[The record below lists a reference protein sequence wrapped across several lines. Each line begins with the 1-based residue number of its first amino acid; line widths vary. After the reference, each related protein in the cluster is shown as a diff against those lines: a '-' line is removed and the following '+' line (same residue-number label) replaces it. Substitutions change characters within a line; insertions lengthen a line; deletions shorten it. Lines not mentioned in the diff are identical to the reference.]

1 MTFLPE
7 AFIQSPLFGI
17 ALTIVVYVIFEI
29 IVDKFELSIIPPFVL
44 ACPMIIAFIYFQEPY
59 ITYEDYET
67 GAGFINFLL
76 GPATV
81 ALALPLYNNR
91 RIIKENLPV
100 IISGILVAT
109 ITGIVSI
116 FICGKMFGASSQV
129 LLSMIP
135 KSVTTPIAMDISSA
149 IGGIPALTAAC
160 VIFTGMLGATFNHKI
175 LEALKIKN
183 NIAIGL
189 SIGASRHQRLRR
201 QKCPAAGNRR
211 RFHRAYRH
219 SYFHFGSYSA
229 AVYGK
234 LILKFNTKYTQKTV
248 LPFTAIPSFYFAG
261 FVKFM
266 PHSFMP
272 RSYLLRFSGVT
283 GTRFAICPA

>member
-1 MTFLPE
+1 MTLLPE

-17 ALTIVVYVIFEI
+17 ALTVVVYVLCEL
-29 IVDKFELSIIPPFVL
+29 IVDKFELNIVPPFVL
-44 ACPMIIAFIYFQEPY
+44 ACPMIILFIYLQEPY
-59 ITYEDYET
+59 ITYDDYEN

-91 RIIKENLPV
+91 HIIKDNLFV
-100 IISGILVAT
+100 IASGIIVAT
-109 ITGIVSI
+109 VTGIVSI
-116 FICGKMFGASSQV
+116 FVCGKIFGASDQV

-160 VIFTGMLGATFNHKI
+160 VIFTGMFGATINHKL

-189 SIGASRHQRLRR
+189 SIGASSHGLGTSVCASKNALQLAIGGASIGLTGIATSLLA
-201 QKCPAAGNRR
+201 P
-211 RFHRAYRH
+211 
-219 SYFHFGSYSA
+219 
-229 AVYGK
+229 
-234 LILKFNTKYTQKTV
+234 V
-248 LPFTAIPSFYFAG
+248 LLPVLDNLF
-261 FVKFM
+261 
-266 PHSFMP
+266 
-272 RSYLLRFSGVT
+272 
-283 GTRFAICPA
+283 

>member
-1 MTFLPE
+1 MTLLPE

-17 ALTIVVYVIFEI
+17 ALTVVVYVLCEL
-29 IVDKFELSIIPPFVL
+29 IVDKFELNIVPPFVL
-44 ACPMIIAFIYFQEPY
+44 ACPMIILFIYLQEPY
-59 ITYEDYET
+59 ITYDDYEN

-91 RIIKENLPV
+91 HIIKDNLFV
-100 IISGILVAT
+100 IASGIIVAT
-109 ITGIVSI
+109 VTGIVSI
-116 FICGKMFGASSQV
+116 FVCGKIFGASDQV

-160 VIFTGMLGATFNHKI
+160 VIFTGMFGATINHKL

-189 SIGASRHQRLRR
+189 SIGASSHGLGTSV
-201 QKCPAAGNRR
+201 CAGKN
-211 RFHRAYRH
+211 ALQLAIGGA
-219 SYFHFGSYSA
+219 SIGLTGIATSLLA
-229 AVYGK
+229 P
-234 LILKFNTKYTQKTV
+234 V
-248 LPFTAIPSFYFAG
+248 LLPVLDSLF
-261 FVKFM
+261 
-266 PHSFMP
+266 
-272 RSYLLRFSGVT
+272 
-283 GTRFAICPA
+283 

>member
-17 ALTIVVYVIFEI
+17 ALTVVVYVLCEL
-29 IVDKFELSIIPPFVL
+29 IVDKFELNIVPPFVL
-44 ACPMIIAFIYFQEPY
+44 ACPMIILFIYFQEPY
-59 ITYEDYET
+59 ITYDDYEN

-91 RIIKENLPV
+91 HIIKDNLFV
-100 IISGILVAT
+100 IASGIIVAT
-109 ITGIVSI
+109 VTGIVSI
-116 FICGKMFGASSQV
+116 FVCGKIFGASDQV

-135 KSVTTPIAMDISSA
+135 KSVTTPIAMDISTA

-160 VIFTGMLGATFNHKI
+160 VIFTGMFGATVNHKL

-189 SIGASRHQRLRR
+189 SIGASSHGLGTSVCAN
-201 QKCPAAGNRR
+201 K
-211 RFHRAYRH
+211 
-219 SYFHFGSYSA
+219 SA
-229 AVYGK
+229 LQLAIGGASIG
-234 LILKFNTKYTQKTV
+234 LTGIATSLLAPV
-248 LPFTAIPSFYFAG
+248 LLPVLESLF
-261 FVKFM
+261 
-266 PHSFMP
+266 
-272 RSYLLRFSGVT
+272 
-283 GTRFAICPA
+283 

>member
-1 MTFLPE
+1 MTLLPE

-17 ALTIVVYVIFEI
+17 ALTVVVYVLCEL
-29 IVDKFELSIIPPFVL
+29 IVDKFELNIVPPFVL
-44 ACPMIIAFIYFQEPY
+44 ACPMIILFIYLQEPY
-59 ITYEDYET
+59 ITYDDYEN

-91 RIIKENLPV
+91 HIIKDNLFV
-100 IISGILVAT
+100 IASGIIVAT
-109 ITGIVSI
+109 VTGIVSI
-116 FICGKMFGASSQV
+116 FVCGKIFGASDQV

-160 VIFTGMLGATFNHKI
+160 VIFTGMFGATINHKL

-189 SIGASRHQRLRR
+189 SIGASSHGLGTSVCAS
-201 QKCPAAGNRR
+201 K
-211 RFHRAYRH
+211 
-219 SYFHFGSYSA
+219 SA
-229 AVYGK
+229 LQLAIGGASIG
-234 LILKFNTKYTQKTV
+234 LTGIATSLLAPV
-248 LPFTAIPSFYFAG
+248 LLPVLDSLF
-261 FVKFM
+261 
-266 PHSFMP
+266 
-272 RSYLLRFSGVT
+272 
-283 GTRFAICPA
+283 